1 MASATCSAI
10 TDSSMFGTYGLFDD
24 TKPGC
29 DGADAFMMGRPR
41 FYGKN
46 NANGQPMFVALD
58 YVNFKI
64 ARTGIIISTCTAAV
78 LGITTIVLAVKL
90 AKK

>member
-1 MASATCSAI
+1 MASASCSAI
-10 TDSSMFGTYGLFDD
+10 TDSSMFGTYGLFDE

-29 DGADAFMMGRPR
+29 DSAEQFFMGKPK

-58 YVNFKI
+58 YENFKI
-64 ARTGIIISTCTAAV
+64 ARTGMIISTCTAAV
-78 LGITTIVLAVKL
+78 LGITAIVLAVKL

>member
-1 MASATCSAI
+1 MTSTVCSAI
-10 TDSSMFGTYGLFDD
+10 TDSSLFGTYGLFDE

-29 DGADAFMMGRPR
+29 DDADAFVMGKPR

-58 YVNFKI
+58 YENFKI
-64 ARTGIIISTCTAAV
+64 ARTGMIISTCTAAV
-78 LGITTIVLAVKL
+78 LGITTIVLAIKL
-90 AKK
+90 SK